1 MIDDALKQQLIRHE
15 GLRLKPYKCPAN
27 HNTIGV
33 GHNLD
38 ANPLPDVLSHHLDV
52 FGCITEDMAFELLEQ
67 DVAQAVTDCNRLY
80 KDFDK
85 FTERRKHALIDFVFN
100 VGFRTAKSFYNTN
113 RAINRGDW
121 EAAAKGLENSLWYRQ
136 VASRGPT
143 IVEMVRN
150 G

>member
-1 MIDDALKQQLIRHE
+1 MIPDGLKEQLVKHE
-15 GLRLKPYKCPAN
+15 GLRLKPYKCSGGK
-27 HNTIGV
+27 NTVGI
-33 GHNLD
+33 GHNYD
-38 ANPLPDVLSHHLDV
+38 DNPLPDVIAYQLDTY
-52 FGCITEDMAFELLEQ
+52 GCITEDMAFELLEQ

-85 FTERRKHALIDFVFN
+85 FSERRQWALIDFVFN
-100 VGFRTAKSFYNTN
+100 VGYRTAKSFYNTN

>member
-1 MIDDALKQQLIRHE
+1 MIPDGLKEQLIRHE
-15 GLRLKPYKCPAN
+15 KLKLRPYQCTAKK
-27 HNTIGV
+27 NTIGI
-33 GHNLD
+33 GHNFD
-38 ANPLPDVLSHHLDV
+38 DNPLPDVIAYQLETY
-52 FGCITEDMAFELLEQ
+52 GCITEDMALELLEQ

-85 FTERRKHALIDFVFN
+85 FSERRQWALIDFVFN
-100 VGFRTAKSFYNTN
+100 VGFRTAKSFYSTN

-121 EAAAKGLENSLWYRQ
+121 EAAAKGLENSLWFRQ
-136 VASRGPT
+136 VASRGTT